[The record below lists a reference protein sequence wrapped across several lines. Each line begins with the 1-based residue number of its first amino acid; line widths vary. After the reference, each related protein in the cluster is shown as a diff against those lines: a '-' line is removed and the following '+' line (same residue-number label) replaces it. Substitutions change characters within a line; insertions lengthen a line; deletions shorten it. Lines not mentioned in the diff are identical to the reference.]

1 MEIETAP
8 RHPAPTP
15 WGRLLLSVVLFG
27 PVTLLVLLPIGLGLE
42 RYVMTGSSMDGGID
56 RGSIAFERVVPVS
69 DLRVGDV
76 ITYSHPAAD
85 EDEDAMVTHR
95 IVSIRP
101 EGIRTQ
107 GDAEATADPWV
118 LHPDSPTISRVE
130 FTVPWIGWAYLL
142 LYRAQGWVLI
152 LASAATLVVLMS
164 RRIRHRPARLRH
176 PDADGSG
183 ETEAAP
189 EAPETRV
196 DGRDSATRAAKP

>member
-15 WGRLLLSVVLFG
+15 WGRLLLFVVLFG

-76 ITYSHPAAD
+76 ITYAHPGAGAD
-85 EDEDAMVTHR
+85 QDAMVTHR
-95 IVSIRP
+95 IVSIRA

-107 GDAEATADPWV
+107 GDAEASVDPWV
-118 LHPDSPTISRVE
+118 LHPDSPTMSRVE
-130 FTVPWIGWAYLL
+130 FTIPWIGWAYLL
-142 LYRAQGWVLI
+142 LYRAQGWVLT
-152 LASAATLVVLMS
+152 LAAAAVLVVLTT
-164 RRIRHRPARLRH
+164 RRMRHRPATLRE
-176 PDADGSG
+176 PDAGGPD
-183 ETEAAP
+183 ETEVTS
-189 EAPETRV
+189 EASETGVNR
-196 DGRDSATRAAKP
+196 GDSATRAAKP